1 MGTAEPAG
9 PSISVS
15 ACRDLSQCGGLSS
28 WRQSKLFPAEAGIP
42 VMIAGSIQL
51 AVPSQLKLCEIPAG
65 PAGPPM
71 WLTLLEDEED
81 EEEEEFGRPPK
92 LILMFGR
99 RALRPSCH
107 SFTFKPSIELLFSEM
122 GIPPSPVLC

>member
-42 VMIAGSIQL
+42 
-51 AVPSQLKLCEIPAG
+51 
-65 PAGPPM
+65 
-71 WLTLLEDEED
+71 EE
-81 EEEEEFGRPPK
+81 GR
-92 LILMFGR
+92 GR
-99 RALRPSCH
+99 DKTEGRKMS
-107 SFTFKPSIELLFSEM
+107 SE
-122 GIPPSPVLC
+122 

>member
-1 MGTAEPAG
+1 MGTAELAG
-9 PSISVS
+9 PSISVR
-15 ACRDLSQCGGLSS
+15 ACTDLSQCGGLSS
-28 WRQSKLFPAEAGIP
+28 WRQSKLLPEAGMP

-51 AVPSQLKLCEIPAG
+51 AVPSQLRLCEIPAG
-65 PAGPPM
+65 PGGPPT
-71 WLTLLEDEED
+71 WLTLLEDDDD

-107 SFTFKPSIELLFSEM
+107 SFTFKPSIEPLFSEM
-122 GIPPSPVLC
+122 GIPPRPVLC

>member
-42 VMIAGSIQL
+42 EG
-51 AVPSQLKLCEIPAG
+51 
-65 PAGPPM
+65 
-71 WLTLLEDEED
+71 
-81 EEEEEFGRPPK
+81 GRG
-92 LILMFGR
+92 GR
-99 RALRPSCH
+99 
-107 SFTFKPSIELLFSEM
+107 E
-122 GIPPSPVLC
+122 G